1 MNRNFEFTLTF
12 AVSDIVDSMG
22 LEERLYEAG
31 CDDAIIGLGQKGR
44 LALNFDREAESA
56 EIAILS
62 ALRDVKQAVPNA
74 ELIES
79 GPDLVGVSD
88 MARLLEFSRQ
98 NMRKLIN
105 THLSSFPLPLH
116 EGTSAIW
123 HLVDVLEWFEA
134 KQKRDVPS
142 ALLDVARIS
151 MGVNL
156 VRETKRMNYR
166 LQSQLENIT

>member
-1 MNRNFEFTLTF
+1 MASNFEFTLTF
-12 AVSDIVDSMG
+12 AIQHSADSMD
-22 LEERLYEAG
+22 LEKRLFEAG

-62 ALRDVKQAVPNA
+62 ALRDVKQALPNA
-74 ELIES
+74 NLIEA

-98 NMRKLIN
+98 NMRKLIK
-105 THLSSFPLPLH
+105 THLMSFPLPLH

-134 KQKRDVPS
+134 KQKRNLPS
-142 ALLDVARIS
+142 ALLDVARVS

-156 VRETKRMNYR
+156 ARETKRMNYR